1 MIIFI
6 ALQKLIF
13 KKDISFIKKY
23 KKKWMQRVKGSENRI
38 PGPKPKMGPYI

>member
-23 KKKWMQRVKGSENRI
+23 KKKMNAKSKR
-38 PGPKPKMGPYI
+38 